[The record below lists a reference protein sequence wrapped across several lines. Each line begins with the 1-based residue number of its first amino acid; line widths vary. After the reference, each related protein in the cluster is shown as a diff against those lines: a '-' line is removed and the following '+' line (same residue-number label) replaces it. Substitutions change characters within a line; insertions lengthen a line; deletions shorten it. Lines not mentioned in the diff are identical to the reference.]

1 MNLKKKKITLIN
13 TTIIVILLFIIS
25 LYIGSRA
32 LPLTLFY
39 AIVIFILAMKSNI
52 LLFFNSKKTFFLLSL
67 IIFFTTYLLGFLPNK
82 VNTFKYFKDV
92 NTKNI
97 SQNQGAYGVVVAA
110 RSEWIAIF
118 YAFKDKPLT
127 GHGSFPEDKKYYYT
141 NKIGEFLY
149 DNNYINS
156 IPNYDVIFRMSLKEF
171 STTLTK
177 QIPTHSFFGY
187 NLVAYGFFG
196 SFLMLAILYY
206 FTNIFL
212 KNYKYLNFFFHF
224 NFVTFLYNFYFSP
237 WGAPHRILVA
247 LFFIALILKSEDI
260 KKNLVK
266 L

>member
-1 MNLKKKKITLIN
+1 
-13 TTIIVILLFIIS
+13 
-25 LYIGSRA
+25 
-32 LPLTLFY
+32 
-39 AIVIFILAMKSNI
+39 
-52 LLFFNSKKTFFLLSL
+52 
-67 IIFFTTYLLGFLPNK
+67 
-82 VNTFKYFKDV
+82 
-92 NTKNI
+92 
-97 SQNQGAYGVVVAA
+97 
-110 RSEWIAIF
+110 
-118 YAFKDKPLT
+118 
-127 GHGSFPEDKKYYYT
+127 
-141 NKIGEFLY
+141 
-149 DNNYINS
+149 
-156 IPNYDVIFRMSLKEF
+156 
-171 STTLTK
+171 
-177 QIPTHSFFGY
+177 HSFFGY